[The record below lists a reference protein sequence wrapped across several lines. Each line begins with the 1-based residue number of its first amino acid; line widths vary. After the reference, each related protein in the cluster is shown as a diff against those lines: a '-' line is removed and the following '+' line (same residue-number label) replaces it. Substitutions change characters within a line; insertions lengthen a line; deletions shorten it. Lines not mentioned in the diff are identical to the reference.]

1 MEYEELFDNV
11 DLSIVE
17 NEKILYVSLDV
28 IKRQG
33 KRSQILSNKSLVP
46 GNNIRHL
53 NTLHDIGKKYSCL
66 KKIQKYVNDRDMNA
80 TFIFT
85 IKHDVNNLFEMSI
98 SVHR

>member
-28 IKRQG
+28 IKREG
-33 KRSQILSNKSLVP
+33 KISQVLSNKSLIP
-46 GNNIRHL
+46 GKNIRCL
-53 NTLHDIGKKYSCL
+53 NTLYDIGKKYSCL
-66 KKIQKYVNDRDMNA
+66 KKIQKYVNDCNMNA
-80 TFIFT
+80 TFRFT
-85 IKHDVNNLFEMSI
+85 IKPDLNNLFEMSI